1 MGICCSNHDPTS
13 DDALAFTGEEN
24 PMISDKKNNY
34 SSISDARNLQDKAP
48 LLNTT
53 DMKMVA
59 ATDSSDASFNEDEIN
74 KMLAEAEETSDE

>member
-24 PMISDKKNNY
+24 PMVSDKKNY
-34 SSISDARNLQDKAP
+34 SAFNDSRNQDKAP

-53 DMKMVA
+53 EMKIVA
-59 ATDSSDASFNEDEIN
+59 ATDSSDASFDEDEIN
-74 KMLAEAEETSDE
+74 KMIAEAEETDDE